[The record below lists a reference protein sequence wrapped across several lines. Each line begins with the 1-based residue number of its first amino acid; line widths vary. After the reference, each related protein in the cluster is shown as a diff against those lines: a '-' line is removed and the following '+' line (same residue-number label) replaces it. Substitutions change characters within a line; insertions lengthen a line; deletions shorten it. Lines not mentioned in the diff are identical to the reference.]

1 MLAGNIK
8 KIYLGGSPVQK
19 MYLGST
25 LIYPNKQTIKVISPA
40 YISDNASGAYFDLEP
55 YDDVDAFDIEFE
67 LYDISNKNNDRSV
80 DNGCKSA
87 LLGSNGYGGIIY
99 NGCYYN
105 SSLGYYYSFGVGGSS
120 YVDEY
125 HGSAVGA
132 HKVSYDKVAKKITMD
147 GKKTNF
153 SSDVSGNYKLF
164 YYNFGTSL
172 AKRLKNRITRFK
184 NMKMYKNGQ
193 LYREYIP
200 AIDADNNVALFET
213 VTKQYIQQIGSGC
226 IASEERST
234 IEFN

>member
-1 MLAGNIK
+1 MLAENIK
-8 KIYLGGSPVQK
+8 KIYLGESEVQK

-67 LYDISNKNNDRSV
+67 LYDKSTDISLDE
-80 DNGCKSA
+80 DCETA
-87 LLGSNGYGGIIY
+87 LLNSNYNGAIIY
-99 NGCYYN
+99 CDAMRINYTYIYRL
-105 SSLGYYYSFGVGGSS
+105 SVGGSV
-120 YVDEY
+120 Y
-125 HGSAVGA
+125 GGNTVGV
-132 HKVSYDKVAKKITMD
+132 HKVSYDKAANKISLD
-147 GKKTNF
+147 GQEKMFF
-153 SSDVSGNYKLF
+153 SRVIGNYKLF
-164 YYNFGTSL
+164 YQSSH
-172 AKRLKNRITRFK
+172 KRLKNRITRFK
-184 NMKMYKNGQ
+184 NMKMYKNGH

-226 IASEERST
+226 IASEERSI

>member
-1 MLAGNIK
+1 MLTDNIK
-8 KIYLGGSPVQK
+8 KIYLGESEVQK

-55 YDDVDAFDIEFE
+55 YDDVDAYDIEFE
-67 LYDISNKNNDRSV
+67 YYDISTIIKSDR
-80 DNGCKSA
+80 GCKTA
-87 LLGSNGYGGIIY
+87 LLGSNYSGAIIY
-99 NGCYYN
+99 CDVSRTNR
-105 SSLGYYYSFGVGGSS
+105 GYYYSLFVGGSS
-120 YVDEY
+120 NGNV
-125 HGSAVGA
+125 SSVGV
-132 HKVSYDKVAKKITMD
+132 HKVSYDKAADKISLD
-147 GKKTNF
+147 GKEKTF
-153 SSDVSGNYKLF
+153 LDEVSGNYKLF
-164 YYNFGTSL
+164 YYNFGTSSP
-172 AKRLKNRITRFK
+172 KRMKNRITRFK

-226 IASEERST
+226 IASEERSI

>member
-1 MLAGNIK
+1 MLTDNIK
-8 KIYLGGSPVQK
+8 KIYLGESEVQK

-55 YDDVDAFDIEFE
+55 YDDVDAYDIEFE
-67 LYDISNKNNDRSV
+67 LYDISTNVSLDE
-80 DNGCKSA
+80 GCTTG
-87 LLGSNGYGGIIY
+87 LLGSDNVGAIIY
-99 NGCYYN
+99 CDAMRIGNTRIYR
-105 SSLGYYYSFGVGGSS
+105 LIVGGSV
-120 YVDEY
+120 YA
-125 HGSAVGA
+125 GNTVGV
-132 HKVSYDKVAKKITMD
+132 HKVSYDKAANKISLD
-147 GKKTNF
+147 GQEKRFF
-153 SSDVSGNYKLF
+153 STVSGKYKLF
-164 YYNFGTSL
+164 YYNFGISSP
-172 AKRLKNRITRFK
+172 KRMTNRITRFK

-226 IASEERST
+226 IASEERSI